1 MLWPKSLWS
10 YPKPVCGLYVTI
22 TRDGSGAGDSG
33 TSVIAGR
40 LWSIIR

>member
-1 MLWPKSLWS
+1 MLWPKSLSS
-10 YPKPVCGLYVTI
+10 YPKPVCELFVTI
-22 TRDGSGAGDSG
+22 TLDGSGVRDNG